1 MMRKSVLAVSVVVA
15 FVFLAS
21 FASANVTNL
30 KAGESS
36 VCENA
41 SWVAYN
47 QDEAK
52 DTTLVFNV
60 GPIGYGWGKDVAR
73 SIAPGGYQ
81 ANSLAK
87 KTTFTNKGPGV
98 VSVNCQRQ
106 RFDRHDWKIDAGS
119 GKTYQSDYHMD
130 HVTPGTYIEPGY
142 GMPEGTERG
151 IFAVGGHKKERDR

>member
-1 MMRKSVLAVSVVVA
+1 MRKSVVALSVAVA
-15 FVFLAS
+15 FLFLAT

-30 KAGESS
+30 SAGESG

-41 SWVAYN
+41 SWVVYN
-47 QDEAK
+47 QDEVR
-52 DTTLVFNV
+52 DTTVVFNV
-60 GPIGYGWGKDVAR
+60 GPIGYGWGKDVSR

-81 ANSLAK
+81 ANAMAK

-98 VSVNCQRQ
+98 VTVNCQRQ

-151 IFAVGGHKKERDR
+151 IFSVGGQASERNR